1 MNNYKIFFYISMIG
15 GKLLSEGGFGCVF
28 NPSMRCDGEVESEKF
43 VSKIQRRDNSAKNEI
58 EIGKILSSIAEYKNH
73 FAPVISYC
81 NIGIGEIKD
90 KEKEKCM
97 LFKKKKTNK
106 YLMMKLDYIEG
117 MEFLQYMVKNAN
129 SVQIINNIIN
139 SFNNL
144 LRSISL
150 LVNKKIVHYDL
161 KGSNILYSTRK
172 KIPLIIDF
180 GLSINMNNIDKI
192 DLKQIFYTYAPQY
205 YVWPLEVHYLG
216 LLFNVNKEPN
226 EAELRNL
233 VKVYVENN
241 KGINTNFS
249 PSFLK
254 SYEKICLEQLKIYNQ
269 MRFDER
275 VKYLM
280 NFWNTWDNYALSI
293 TYLRFLKYLALEG
306 FYENS
311 FIKFMGKLLLQNIHP
326 NPNKR
331 VGLID
336 TTHTFNGFLYKEQIN
351 VESTFEELTDEFIKN
366 KKNINKKL
374 KNQHKNDLTD
384 TKTMKLE
391 KRKKIKTIAI

>member
-1 MNNYKIFFYISMIG
+1 MIG

-28 NPSMRCDGEVESEKF
+28 NPSMRCDGEAESEKF
-43 VSKIQRRDNSAKNEI
+43 VSKIQRHDNSAKNEI
-58 EIGKILSSIAEYKNH
+58 EIGKILSNIAEYKNH

-81 NIGIGEIKD
+81 SIGIGEIKD
-90 KEKEKCM
+90 KDKQKCM

-106 YLMMKLDYIEG
+106 YLMMKLDYVEG
-117 MEFLQYMVKNAN
+117 MKFLQYMVKNAN

-192 DLKQIFYTYAPQY
+192 DLKQVFYTYAPQY

-216 LLFNVNKEPN
+216 LLFNVDKEPS
-226 EAELRNL
+226 EEMLSNL
-233 VKVYVENN
+233 AKEYVKNN
-241 KGINTNFS
+241 KGINKNFS
-249 PSFLK
+249 PNFLK
-254 SYEKICLEQLKIYNQ
+254 KYEKSCLEQLKVYSQ
-269 MRFDER
+269 MRFEER
-275 VKYLM
+275 VKFIM
-280 NFWNTWDNYALSI
+280 NYWNTWDNYALSV
-293 TYLRFLKYLALEG
+293 TYLRFLRYLAING

-311 FIKFMGKLLLQNIHP
+311 FIKFMGKLLIQNIHP
-326 NPNKR
+326 NPEKR
-331 VGLID
+331 LSLID
-336 TTHTFNGFLYKEQIN
+336 STHTFNGFLYKEQIDIQ
-351 VESTFEELTDEFIKN
+351 STFEELSDEFIKN
-366 KKNINKKL
+366 KDNINNKL
-374 KNQHKNDLTD
+374 KKHSKTDIRD
-384 TKTMKLE
+384 TKTMKTE
-391 KRKKIKTIAI
+391 RRKRIKTIAI